1 MSILLISSHINA
13 LLLFFMFSCILSE
26 ISSQWIQSLY
36 TGQPDTL
43 SYPQDIHK
51 KSFFRK
57 PFLSVSFTLLCL
69 SCLTFSLPVLIY
81 HLLLIYFLLLTICTD
96 FEQHVIYDRML
107 LPFGLLAFPMIFLL
121 ELPLMNHLI
130 AAFAGGGLLL
140 FLAILTRGGIGGGDI
155 KLIFVLGL
163 WLGTGL
169 LTGTVILGFC
179 LGGIAAVLF
188 LLSGKKKRKEYL
200 AYGPYFAAAAIFLSL
215 R

>member
-1 MSILLISSHINA
+1 M
-13 LLLFFMFSCILSE
+13 LLFFLFSCILSE
-26 ISSQWIQSLY
+26 ISSQWIHHLS
-36 TGQPDTL
+36 TSQPDTL
-43 SYPQDIHK
+43 SYPRSIRK
-51 KSFFRK
+51 RAFFRK
-57 PFLSVSFTLLCL
+57 PFLSISFALLCL
-69 SCLTFSLPVLIY
+69 FCSSLSLPGLIN

-107 LPFGLLAFPMIFLL
+107 LPFGLLSFPMIFLL
-121 ELPLMNHLI
+121 ELPLLNHLI
-130 AAFAGGGLLL
+130 AAFAGGGLFLL
-140 FLAILTRGGIGGGDI
+140 LAILTRGGIGGGDI

-163 WLGTGL
+163 WMGTGL

-188 LLSGKKKRKEYL
+188 LLTGKKKRKEFL

>member
-1 MSILLISSHINA
+1 MIPSYINT
-13 LLLFFMFSCILSE
+13 LLLFFMLSCILSE
-26 ISSQWIQSLY
+26 ISSHWIQHLY

-43 SYPQDIHK
+43 SYPRNIHERA
-51 KSFFRK
+51 FFRK
-57 PFLSVSFTLLCL
+57 PFLSISFTLLGL
-69 SCLTFSLPVLIY
+69 SCLTFSVPVLIY

-107 LPFGLLAFPMIFLL
+107 LPFGLLAFPMVFLL

-130 AAFAGGGLLL
+130 AAFAGGGIFL

-163 WLGTGL
+163 WMGTGL

-179 LGGIAAVLF
+179 LGGIAAIFF
-188 LLSGKKKRKEYL
+188 LLIGRKKRKEYL